1 MIITTER
8 LEIRRFEPRDAEDLH
23 EILGDAET
31 MKFLEPPFSKEQTEE
46 FLNGFCI
53 KKQGA
58 LAAKLKGGKVIGYIL
73 FNPTSPGTYELGWV
87 FNRAFWR
94 KGYAFEALSA
104 VIDYGFKELSV
115 KKFIAETTDPI
126 RSVGLMKKLGMRREG
141 SMMTTDSYGDKAEMI
156 LYGLSEKE
164 SRCENV

>member
-1 MIITTER
+1 MTITTER
-8 LEIRRFEPRDAEDLH
+8 LEIRRFEPSDAEDLH

-31 MKFLEPPFSKEQTEE
+31 MKFLEPPFSKEQTME
-46 FLNGFCI
+46 FLRDFCI

-104 VIDYGFKELSV
+104 IIDYGFRELSV

-141 SMMTTDSYGDKAEMI
+141 SMITTDSYGNTAEMF
-156 LYGLSEKE
+156 LYELTDSEL
-164 SRCENV
+164 RCDDV

>member
-1 MIITTER
+1 MIITTKR

-23 EILGDAET
+23 KILGDAET

-46 FLNGFCI
+46 FLNDFCI

-73 FNPTSPGTYELGWV
+73 FNQTSPGTYELGWV

-104 VIDYGFKELSV
+104 VIDYGFRELSV

-141 SMMTTDSYGDKAEMI
+141 SMIVTDSYGDEAEMI

>member
-1 MIITTER
+1 MIITTKR
-8 LEIRRFEPRDAEDLH
+8 LEIRRFEPCDAEDLH

-104 VIDYGFKELSV
+104 VIDYGFRELSV

-141 SMMTTDSYGDKAEMI
+141 SMIVTDSYGDEAEMI
-156 LYGLSEKE
+156 SYGLSEKE